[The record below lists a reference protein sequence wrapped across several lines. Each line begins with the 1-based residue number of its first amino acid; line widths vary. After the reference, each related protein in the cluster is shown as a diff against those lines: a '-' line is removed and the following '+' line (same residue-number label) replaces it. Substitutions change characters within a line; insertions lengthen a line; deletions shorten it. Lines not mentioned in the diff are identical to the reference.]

1 MVIHAL
7 QLLPALAWMAARSGF
22 SLRYRE
28 RLITYASRSL
38 WLLLLYALLETLLGR
53 SRFDPPPYLAAMLF
67 IAIAGLMIVSGMIVV
82 GYLRMRFGQ
91 KGSLVQT
98 SEE

>member
-1 MVIHAL
+1 MVVY
-7 QLLPALAWMAARSGF
+7 MC
-22 SLRYRE
+22 
-28 RLITYASRSL
+28 
-38 WLLLLYALLETLLGR
+38 
-53 SRFDPPPYLAAMLF
+53 LAAMLF